1 VVDQGSFDDSLAR
14 WLALVERPD
23 VEQIVKLTLRG
34 PDGRVVPAEVSSIG
48 MVDADG
54 NFAGIHG
61 STRDISERA
70 RLEQEL
76 RESEERYRYLVASSP
91 DLVWVTDEHGVFTF
105 ISDASRTM
113 VGREPSEL
121 MGQPFQSVFAPDAVR
136 DATIRFRWVS
146 RHPSAVHRMRLPF
159 RHADG
164 HDVQV
169 EISGTG
175 MTDENGRFIGAHG
188 AARDVSDRDRLER
201 HLRRQAGEL
210 ASSEERAHLA
220 RELHDSVTQ
229 ALFSMTLVSRSVELL
244 LDRDPALART
254 QLAQLRDLQREALV
268 EMRALIFELR
278 PGNIEQD
285 GLVHALRT
293 HSSALQGRIG
303 LPIVVESTLERRL
316 PLAIEETLYRI
327 AQEALH
333 NIVKHAA
340 AQQVRLELDR
350 VKGGVRLRVVDDGRG
365 FDPENVADGHLGLAG
380 MRARAVRI
388 GADFVCESVKGEG
401 TTIEVTVPDAA
412 LEAAGT
418 APGLAGATTIRDV

>member
-1 VVDQGSFDDSLAR
+1 
-14 WLALVERPD
+14 
-23 VEQIVKLTLRG
+23 
-34 PDGRVVPAEVSSIG
+34 
-48 MVDADG
+48 M
-54 NFAGIHG
+54 
-61 STRDISERA
+61 
-70 RLEQEL
+70 
-76 RESEERYRYLVASSP
+76 
-91 DLVWVTDEHGVFTF
+91 
-105 ISDASRTM
+105 
-113 VGREPSEL
+113 
-121 MGQPFQSVFAPDAVR
+121 
-136 DATIRFRWVS
+136 
-146 RHPSAVHRMRLPF
+146 
-159 RHADG
+159 
-164 HDVQV
+164 
-169 EISGTG
+169 
-175 MTDENGRFIGAHG
+175 
-188 AARDVSDRDRLER
+188 
-201 HLRRQAGEL
+201 
-210 ASSEERAHLA
+210 
-220 RELHDSVTQ
+220 
-229 ALFSMTLVSRSVELL
+229 
-244 LDRDPALART
+244 
-254 QLAQLRDLQREALV
+254 
-268 EMRALIFELR
+268 IFELR

-303 LPIVVESTLERRL
+303 LPIVVESTLEGRL

-333 NIVKHAA
+333 NIVKHAG